1 MATLS
6 ALTIN
11 TNGLRDTSKRLQF
24 WTWIKSLKVN
34 ICFLQ
39 ETHIITE
46 DIEDWQKE
54 WDGHSLWSAG
64 SNSSRG
70 VGVLFN
76 FDYEYSI
83 SDEICDKNGR
93 FIYFTLIIQ
102 DFSYKFVNIYAPN
115 NPIERK
121 RFFNKMGRW
130 VKMEEENLVGGAII
144 VHKTFS

>member
-54 WDGHSLWSAG
+54 WGGHSLWSAG

-93 FIYFTLIIQ
+93 FIYFNLNVLWLPISKKRA
-102 DFSYKFVNIYAPN
+102 FSNLYFTFWNSISNFIKFDKSNY
-115 NPIERK
+115 
-121 RFFNKMGRW
+121 
-130 VKMEEENLVGGAII
+130 
-144 VHKTFS
+144 